1 MPSGCRS
8 RQCSAVAAP
17 ARKCTWQQNE
27 PVISAASVV
36 ASTAMTCGGVGALG
50 VLSRGD
56 DGYGGDKRDDDS
68 DADEEIA
75 AHAHAAQ
82 QESLLGSRVNDW
94 AARWSPS
101 PSVR

>member
-1 MPSGCRS
+1 
-8 RQCSAVAAP
+8 
-17 ARKCTWQQNE
+17 
-27 PVISAASVV
+27 
-36 ASTAMTCGGVGALG
+36 MTCGGVGALG